1 MGTEEEMEALII
13 SGGRLGDVFAASYMA
28 ERHFDITIAVDAG
41 VGFFYRKALTPD
53 VIVGD
58 FDSVNPKILRKYTEM
73 EKGRPK
79 ILRFQPEKDET
90 DTELAVRTAIE
101 EGCEKIHILGA
112 TGSRMDHVMGNIHLL
127 GVAME
132 HGVEAVI
139 ADANNRIRM
148 VNRGLVLRKAE
159 QYGDYVSLIPFTP
172 QVTGL
177 TLKGFKYQVEDFTLK
192 CYHSR
197 GVSNEIVEEQA
208 EIAFRDGVL
217 LVMES
222 KD

>member
-1 MGTEEEMEALII
+1 MEALII
-13 SGGRLGDVFAASYMA
+13 SGGRLGDAFALSYMN
-28 ERHFDITIAVDAG
+28 EHHFDLTIAVDAG
-41 VGFFYRKALTPD
+41 MGFFYRKVMAPD
-53 VIVGD
+53 FIVGD
-58 FDSVNPKILRKYTEM
+58 FDSVNPGILRKFTEM

-101 EGCEKIHILGA
+101 QGCNRIHILGA
-112 TGSRMDHVMGNIHLL
+112 TGSRMDHALGNIHLL
-127 GVAME
+127 GMAMKQ
-132 HGVEAVI
+132 GVEAFI

-148 VNRGLVLRKAE
+148 VQKGFVLRREE
-159 QYGDYVSLIPFTP
+159 QYGDYVSLLPFTP

-177 TLKGFKYQVEDFTLK
+177 TLKGFKYLVEDFTLE
-192 CYHSR
+192 CYHSL

-208 EIAFRDGVL
+208 EISFRDGAL
-217 LVMES
+217 LVVES

>member
-1 MGTEEEMEALII
+1 MEALII
-13 SGGRLGDVFAASYMA
+13 SGGHLGDVFAASYIA

-41 VGFFYRKALTPD
+41 VGFFYRKALAPD
-53 VIVGD
+53 FIVGD
-58 FDSVNPKILRKYTEM
+58 FDSVNPKILRKFTEM

-79 ILRFQPEKDET
+79 ILQFQPEKDET

-101 EGCEKIHILGA
+101 QGCMKIHILGA

-127 GVAME
+127 GMAME
-132 HGVEAVI
+132 HGAEAVI

-148 VNRGLVLRKAE
+148 VNRGIVLRKEE

-192 CYHSR
+192 CYHSL
-197 GVSNEIVEEQA
+197 GVSNEIAKEQA